1 MTCELCNQVIPLT
14 NRLRKKSQRPEN
26 GWQIYEIEKAKIA
39 ATARDSAGYKR
50 QIRELV
56 ERLKI

>member
-1 MTCELCNQVIPLT
+1 MSKTREAPRRDADTTGNIW
-14 NRLRKKSQRPEN
+14 E
-26 GWQIYEIEKAKIA
+26 IYEIEKAKIV
-39 ATARDSAGYKR
+39 ATARDSAGYER